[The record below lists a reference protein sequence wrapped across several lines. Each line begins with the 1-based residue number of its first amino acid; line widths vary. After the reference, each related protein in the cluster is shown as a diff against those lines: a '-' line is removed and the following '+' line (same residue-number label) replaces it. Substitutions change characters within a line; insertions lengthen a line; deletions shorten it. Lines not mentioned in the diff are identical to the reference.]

1 LYLSQFCHRQ
11 SHLQSC
17 RNCSQPPDSPW
28 QIPRIAALLSWHL
41 LSVTQLRSHC
51 SSIFVLLKVPS
62 SFQKVAGL
70 CNLLRGI
77 SHKRTGM
84 PFAMFQHPTES
95 PAVCEAVTTALYK
108 LPSLSQTVLRLS
120 NLMRRVLQEEHRLPF
135 SMTESPSVYEE
146 VTVAVYVRLRLKA
159 RQSIQL
165 YVDLKRSQLFSL
177 DGQRVS
183 RAVCLSSS
191 LLIREGPCLSV
202 SKDSQDI

>member
-1 LYLSQFCHRQ
+1 
-11 SHLQSC
+11 
-17 RNCSQPPDSPW
+17 
-28 QIPRIAALLSWHL
+28 
-41 LSVTQLRSHC
+41 
-51 SSIFVLLKVPS
+51 
-62 SFQKVAGL
+62 
-70 CNLLRGI
+70 
-77 SHKRTGM
+77 
-84 PFAMFQHPTES
+84 
-95 PAVCEAVTTALYK
+95 
-108 LPSLSQTVLRLS
+108 
-120 NLMRRVLQEEHRLPF
+120 MRRVLQEEHRLPF

-183 RAVCLSSS
+183 RAVCLSLS